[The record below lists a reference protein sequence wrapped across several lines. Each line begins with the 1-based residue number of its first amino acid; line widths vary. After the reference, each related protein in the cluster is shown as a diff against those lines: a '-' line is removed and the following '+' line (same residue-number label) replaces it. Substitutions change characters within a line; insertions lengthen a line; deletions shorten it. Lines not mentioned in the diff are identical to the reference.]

1 MQREVFFFG
10 FSTPL
15 VQSRLESH
23 QRDAAKFQ
31 KILEKA
37 RLDALKTRGYQS
49 APTRARIRNEF
60 TTRTQGLIA
69 HEWQVNVA
77 EALHLGLDCSLIAG
91 TGAGKTMPFVMPL
104 FENSDQ
110 IVVVIS
116 PLNVLE
122 IDQASRFRK
131 MGLNAVAVNGDTY
144 TSEIHKEIE
153 EFKHQVI
160 ITSPDMCLKHDKFRQ
175 LISTPAF
182 AKKIAAFV
190 IDEAHCISQWG
201 EDFRPEYS
209 KLGTLRA
216 FVPLHV
222 PFLFASATLPP
233 LVLEEVRKSLH
244 IFPESSYHV
253 NLGTDRPN
261 IAWFVQH
268 MKGAKSDLDALNFL
282 VDAQG
287 SEDAIIELIQS
298 MVFFDDINLA
308 MDALEHLRDLLP
320 RHMRGAIALYH
331 SRRSKRSKHIIMEKF
346 RKGEIKILLATE
358 AAGMGC
364 DIPYVEQVVQF
375 MVPTSLSI
383 WMQRAGR
390 AGRNFLVA
398 ARAILLVQPSVFKEV
413 KAKDSA
419 PTENVTFQKS
429 VETALRAWI
438 ETEGC
443 RRDIA
448 DEYFDNATVRSRPT
462 GICCD
467 NCLRKSDPHHASL
480 QPRSAGDPSAPAAP
494 SPSQYRREEHLQGA
508 RKLLTEWRTQLGTG
522 LYRRRP
528 WGLKALM
535 PDDVLT
541 KIATRAHLR
550 SVADFVGAGWSPTH
564 AGKHGEQI
572 VALLSQYDTDYKEA
586 RAESIKR
593 KREEKK
599 AETAKRQRLAKEQ
612 KALARAEKARNK
624 PPPQPR
630 KSRAKPR
637 STLQPTPI
645 PQLTSP
651 NVPYPSPYHSDFGSD
666 FPDNFPE
673 PLHLLQS
680 ITATPETSQSHFSH
694 PPLHQ
699 AHQSPSFL
707 FHGMH
712 SLPPLHHSRL
722 QFETPTPGSSYSSP
736 PIQTGLPPRY
746 DWKHLAPTSFYGPR
760 LPPAFI
766 PGHPSL
772 ISDTPGTSA
781 SHANHIPDQQRSTNS
796 EIHPSVDYN
805 DMIP

>member
-1 MQREVFFFG
+1 M
-10 FSTPL
+10 PA

-122 IDQASRFRK
+122 IDQ
-131 MGLNAVAVNGDTY
+131 
-144 TSEIHKEIE
+144 
-153 EFKHQVI
+153 
-160 ITSPDMCLKHDKFRQ
+160 FRQ

-331 SRRSKRSKHIIMEKF
+331 SRRSKRSKRIIMEKF

-364 DIPYVEQVVQF
+364 DIPHVEQVVQF

-413 KAKDSA
+413 KALSTIFHSLFPRVPVISAGSTCGCTQFSSLNPVAPHPSCPPWRMSDSESDSNEQA
-419 PTENVTFQKS
+419 PPPRQPPKQ
-429 VETALRAWI
+429 
-438 ETEGC
+438 
-443 RRDIA
+443 
-448 DEYFDNATVRSRPT
+448 TVGGFLTTRSRKLS
-462 GICCD
+462 
-467 NCLRKSDPHHASL
+467 LRKSHEKLVKTRNTMNEEASPALVHKHQPELTKLQQQANALESRALAAHGKNAGSLDMRLSELQQKSEFLRKAVKKDSGDKNFERSYQGFNQEVPVISNVDPRTPPQPSGYWAYNKYL
-480 QPRSAGDPSAPAAP
+480 DQPREYKYKPQEPAPPIAQSSGSGWVIPGSGQQAPNPSAGNSRSGGTQQQPGYLYPSSHGQPSSSSYMPPSSGQVPSQSQYPGYQGHPSYPQAPNAYNPQA
-494 SPSQYRREEHLQGA
+494 PSQYTQAPPNQYGGGPASYAGGGTYPYGA
-508 RKLLTEWRTQLGTG
+508 YPPAQNPGGQYWPGQPGSSSQRG
-522 LYRRRP
+522 
-528 WGLKALM
+528 
-535 PDDVLT
+535 
-541 KIATRAHLR
+541 
-550 SVADFVGAGWSPTH
+550 
-564 AGKHGEQI
+564 GK
-572 VALLSQYDTDYKEA
+572 
-586 RAESIKR
+586 
-593 KREEKK
+593 
-599 AETAKRQRLAKEQ
+599 
-612 KALARAEKARNK
+612 
-624 PPPQPR
+624 P
-630 KSRAKPR
+630 
-637 STLQPTPI
+637 
-645 PQLTSP
+645 
-651 NVPYPSPYHSDFGSD
+651 
-666 FPDNFPE
+666 
-673 PLHLLQS
+673 
-680 ITATPETSQSHFSH
+680 
-694 PPLHQ
+694 
-699 AHQSPSFL
+699 
-707 FHGMH
+707 
-712 SLPPLHHSRL
+712 
-722 QFETPTPGSSYSSP
+722 PGSSY
-736 PIQTGLPPRY
+736 R
-746 DWKHLAPTSFYGPR
+746 GP
-760 LPPAFI
+760 
-766 PGHPSL
+766 
-772 ISDTPGTSA
+772 
-781 SHANHIPDQQRSTNS
+781 
-796 EIHPSVDYN
+796 
-805 DMIP
+805 